1 MRELSRVNTDPQ
13 TADFPEA
20 QQFLRSHNQTTS
32 KKEPAAEQKSAKKQK
47 PGKQKP
53 QEQKAKKE
61 KS

>member
-1 MRELSRVNTDPQ
+1 MNTDPQ